1 MRLAFRTVPVRT
13 HLRQPRVD
21 WCSQSLRPS
30 TPALPTPSFP
40 PLVVSEEHSSV
51 LSEPSLGWAL
61 STLLVFISLL
71 ALSRNLGASCCPGAD
86 FLLSG
91 ERFSVCAR
99 DPAASRV
106 ACQRSRQL
114 CGRNYPENSS
124 SVWVTPPIGRLSLCQ
139 VPCFSLGT
147 PVPCPALCPKG

>member
-40 PLVVSEEHSSV
+40 PLMVSEEHSSV

-61 STLLVFISLL
+61 NTLLVFISLL
-71 ALSRNLGASCCPGAD
+71 ALSRNLLPVAVQGLTSCCQERGSVCVPENLLPLGWPVRGLD
-86 FLLSG
+86 SSVEGITQKTPCLSG
-91 ERFSVCAR
+91 
-99 DPAASRV
+99 
-106 ACQRSRQL
+106 
-114 CGRNYPENSS
+114 
-124 SVWVTPPIGRLSLCQ
+124 SLL
-139 VPCFSLGT
+139 P
-147 PVPCPALCPKG
+147 